1 MSGVRRGV
9 ATQFLTEE
17 PRALYNHC
25 YGHALNLAIGDTIKQ
40 VKLLRD
46 TLDTCFEMSKLL
58 KFSPKRDAAFETLK
72 SQLAP
77 NNPGFRTLCPTRWTV
92 RATSLNSI
100 YQNYNVLKEFWD
112 DARGFSVD
120 SESRARIIG
129 VQAQMSQF
137 SFLFGLMLAERVL
150 QHTDNLSKTLQNPN
164 LTAIEGER
172 IAQLTRSTLLL
183 MRTDDNYELFWAR
196 LLKLHDEFAVGE
208 TTMPRKRKAP
218 ARYEDGA
225 ASSEFPSCPKAYYK
239 QIYYET
245 LDLIVSFILQ
255 RFDQPGFRTYRTLQ
269 DLILNAAKR
278 VSYEE
283 ELQAVTNFYKDDFH
297 EVTLK
302 VQLELFTTGFSQT
315 EQSSQPTFSEVIKYV
330 KSMSPAMQNG
340 MSEVM
345 KLIKLILIMP
355 ATNAVS
361 ERSASALR
369 RVKTYLRTTMH
380 QDRFNHLM
388 ILHIHK
394 DAVDKL
400 PLGKCVN
407 EFSIS

>member
-1 MSGVRRGV
+1 MDLSISNCRGQCYDGASNMSGVRRGV

-40 VKLLRD
+40 VKLLRG

-100 YQNYNVLKEFWD
+100 YQNYNVLKKFWD

-120 SESRARIIG
+120 SECRARIIG

-208 TTMPRKRKAP
+208 PTMPRKRKAP

-269 DLILNAAKR
+269 DLILNAAKG

-283 ELQAVTNFYKDDFH
+283 E
-297 EVTLK
+297 
-302 VQLELFTTGFSQT
+302 
-315 EQSSQPTFSEVIKYV
+315 
-330 KSMSPAMQNG
+330 
-340 MSEVM
+340 
-345 KLIKLILIMP
+345 
-355 ATNAVS
+355 
-361 ERSASALR
+361 
-369 RVKTYLRTTMH
+369 
-380 QDRFNHLM
+380 
-388 ILHIHK
+388 
-394 DAVDKL
+394 
-400 PLGKCVN
+400 
-407 EFSIS
+407 